1 MVEKLALNEPC
12 GGEMIFSCVRSAAF
26 ALPLVLAACAANPDP
41 SRAASGEV
49 LVRISNA
56 GAVPLR
62 IRLCGDPCTAYVA
75 AGPGE
80 AVDLRF
86 DPSRQSRFV
95 VSAMEGD
102 RLVAQE
108 PFTADA
114 GAVVVL
120 SVRPP
125 DIERLR

>member
-1 MVEKLALNEPC
+1 
-12 GGEMIFSCVRSAAF
+12 MISNCVRSAA
-26 ALPLVLAACAANPDP
+26 LTLTYVLAACAANPNP
-41 SRAASGEV
+41 LRVASGEA
-49 LVRISNA
+49 LVRVRNA
-56 GAVPLR
+56 SAVPLR

-80 AVDLRF
+80 AVDLHF

-108 PFTADA
+108 PFTANA